1 MQEIK
6 VLFAING
13 GKVGVR
19 IVRIGGRT
27 ERGAV
32 NSEEPVTF
40 ESGIRD
46 IISGKGLKKELE
58 SGFVQFIPLLN
69 EGRS

>member
-1 MQEIK
+1 M
-6 VLFAING
+6 LFAING
-13 GKVGVR
+13 GKIGVR
-19 IVRIGGRT
+19 IVRIWGRA

-40 ESGIRD
+40 ESGMRD

-58 SGFVQFIPLLN
+58 SGFVQFVPLLN
-69 EGRS
+69 ESRS

>member
-1 MQEIK
+1 MQEI
-6 VLFAING
+6 VMFFAINRREI
-13 GKVGVR
+13 GVR
-19 IVRIGGRT
+19 IVRIWGRAK
-27 ERGAV
+27 RGPV

-40 ESGIRD
+40 ERGMRD